1 VIWAALERNICTY
14 FWFLFRIILNN
25 VTAKDLIPGQHAIV
39 SSFLDARLATHLAER
54 GVVAG
59 ERLSIERVAP
69 MGCPIAIRVS
79 DHVLCLRKAE
89 ASTIVVLPE
98 AI

>member
-1 VIWAALERNICTY
+1 MIWAALERNICTY

-25 VTAKDLIPGQHAIV
+25 VKAKDLIPGQHAIV
-39 SSFLDARLATHLAER
+39 SSFLDVRLATHLAER

>member
-1 VIWAALERNICTY
+1 MY
-14 FWFLFRIILNN
+14 FWSLFRIILNK

-98 AI
+98 AV

>member
-1 VIWAALERNICTY
+1 MY
-14 FWFLFRIILNN
+14 FRAFFRIILNN
-25 VTAKDLIPGQHAIV
+25 VTAKDLIPGQQAIV
-39 SSFLDARLATHLAER
+39 SSFLDARLASHLAER

-79 DHVLCLRKAE
+79 DHVLCLRRAE
-89 ASTIVVLPE
+89 ASTILVRPE
-98 AI
+98 LI